1 MWFSAFYTLGIQ
13 AYSLGLRIAS
23 LWHPKAKALLAGRAR
38 IPDDLE
44 PLQQVNKPILW
55 YHCASVG
62 EFEQA
67 IPLIET
73 LENDAPAYQTLV
85 TFYSPSGYAYAK
97 KRYPTWTIA
106 YLPND
111 TPAQVNYFV
120 RKVRPHAAF
129 FIKYEFWYN
138 ILHACQSKN
147 IPVFLVSGIFRP
159 HQLFFKPLGRFINRL
174 LDPFTF
180 FFVQDDISAQLLNSI
195 NIHQHAVTGDTR
207 FDRVE
212 KISRNPFHDAII
224 ENFCTQTASHFVAGS
239 VWNSDIPVLQQIV
252 KALPNNTAIIL
263 APHQIGHF
271 DTDWIKEPI
280 VFYSQYTNNNNARI
294 LILDTLGL
302 LSAVY
307 RLARISYVGGGFGHG
322 LHNILEATVYLH
334 PVLIGPR
341 FEKFREAVNLVKLQA
356 AIPITPENAA
366 EQTTLLWHQSDEKQA
381 VLTDYFNTQ
390 TNVSEKIAVYLKR
403 NKYL

>member
-1 MWFSAFYTLGIQ
+1 MWFSILYTLIIHAYGLGIRLV
-13 AYSLGLRIAS
+13 A
-23 LWHPKAKALLAGRAR
+23 LWNPKAKALLQGRNN
-38 IPDDLE
+38 IPFDLE
-44 PLQQVNKPILW
+44 PLQQLNKPVLW

-73 LENDAPAYQTLV
+73 LENDAPGYQPLI
-85 TFYSPSGYAYAK
+85 TFYSPSGYAFAK
-97 KRYPTWTIA
+97 KRYPHYTIA

-111 TPAQVNYFV
+111 TPAHVNYFL

-138 ILHACQSKN
+138 ILKGCQTKN
-147 IPVFLVSGIFRP
+147 IPVFLVSGIFRSE
-159 HQLFFKPLGRFINRL
+159 QLFFKPYGGAFKRL
-174 LDPFTF
+174 LEPFTF
-180 FFVQDDISAQLLNSI
+180 LFVQDHASANLLSSI
-195 NIHQHAVTGDTR
+195 HINQHAITGDTR

-212 KISRNPFHDAII
+212 KISHQPFNDAILTD
-224 ENFCTQTASHFVAGS
+224 FCTQTPSHFVAGS
-239 VWNSDIPVLQQIV
+239 VWDSDIPVLEKILQ
-252 KALPNNTAIIL
+252 ALPNNTRIIL

-271 DTDWIKEPI
+271 NTHWIKEPI
-280 VFYSQYTNNNNARI
+280 VFYSQYKNNTKARI

-307 RLARISYVGGGFGHG
+307 RIARISYVGGGFGKG
-322 LHNILEATVYLH
+322 LHNILEATVYRQ

-341 FEKFREAVNLVKLQA
+341 FEKFREAVDLVKLQA
-356 AIPITPENAA
+356 ALPITTENAA
-366 EQTTLLWHQSDEKQA
+366 EQTTLLWRQSHEKQP
-381 VLTDYFNTQ
+381 VLNDYFNTH
-390 TNVSEKIAVYLKR
+390 TNVSEKIVVYLKR